1 MKKFRMPSAFSILF
15 LIIIIIA
22 ILTWI
27 VPAGTYDYVD
37 DTAASLDPIPGTHTQ
52 TAQNP
57 QGLWEVLRAPIEGFF
72 NATEIIVFI
81 LVIGG
86 FLGLVTDTGA
96 IDAGIGSIVKRFS
109 GRETLMIPILM
120 CVFALGGTIFG
131 MVYNRMRA
139 AM

>member
-1 MKKFRMPSAFSILF
+1 M
-15 LIIIIIA
+15 
-22 ILTWI
+22 
-27 VPAGTYDYVD
+27 
-37 DTAASLDPIPGTHTQ
+37 
-52 TAQNP
+52 
-57 QGLWEVLRAPIEGFF
+57 
-72 NATEIIVFI
+72 FI

-131 MVYNRMRA
+131 MWEETIAFYILVIPVFVA
-139 AM
+139 AGFDSITGFAVICLGAGVGCLGSTINPFATGIASGFAGISIGEGIVLRVMILAACLLLACLLYTSRCV